1 MELPSTNMKFTA
13 LFLMMTAFTA
23 HAELLTLP
31 LWSGEAPGEQDQQL
45 GEEKVEDRNN
55 DGITRTSN
63 VTKPTITL
71 YPAPAAKATG
81 TAVIVAPGGGYGIL
95 ASKHE
100 GTDVCTWLNEIGVT
114 AILLKY
120 RVPRRKNL
128 EKHHAPMQDAQRAVS
143 LVRSKAE
150 EWKIDPKRI
159 GLLGFS
165 AGGHLTATV
174 LTSDGSISFP
184 KEEVDQHSPIPD
196 FGLLIYP
203 AYLKSEKDP
212 NKLVPEVGVD
222 KNTPPSFVVIA
233 HGDSRF
239 VEGAALYYLAM
250 QRAKRQCELHIYG
263 KGGHG
268 YGMKE
273 IPERVGEWTTQAGG
287 WMKEMGL
294 LKPATK

>member
-1 MELPSTNMKFTA
+1 V
-13 LFLMMTAFTA
+13 
-23 HAELLTLP
+23 
-31 LWSGEAPGEQDQQL
+31 

-63 VTKPTITL
+63 VSKPTITL
-71 YPAPAAKATG
+71 YPAPEEKATG
-81 TAVIVAPGGGYGIL
+81 ATVIVAPGGGYGIL

-100 GTDVCTWLNEIGVT
+100 GIDVCTWLNEIGVT
-114 AILLKY
+114 AVLLKY

-143 LVRSKAE
+143 LVRSKAS

-174 LTSDGSISFP
+174 LTSDGSVSFP
-184 KEEVDQHSPIPD
+184 KEEIDKHSPIPD

-203 AYLKSEKDP
+203 AYLKSEEDP
-212 NKLVPEVGVD
+212 NKLVPEVSVD

-250 QRAKRQCELHIYG
+250 HRAKRDCELHIYG

-268 YGMKE
+268 YGMKK
-273 IPERVGEWTTQAGG
+273 IPQRVGEWTTQAGG
-287 WMKEMGL
+287 WMKEMGYL
-294 LKPATK
+294 D

>member
-1 MELPSTNMKFTA
+1 MKLLSIFLILPFWS
-13 LFLMMTAFTA
+13 A

-31 LWSGEAPGEQDQQL
+31 LWTGEVPGEQDQKV

-63 VTKPTITL
+63 VSKPTITL
-71 YPAPAAKATG
+71 YPAPEEKATG
-81 TAVIVAPGGGYGIL
+81 AAVIVAPGGGYGIL

-100 GTDVCTWLNEIGVT
+100 GIDVCTWLNEIGIT
-114 AILLKY
+114 AVLLKY

-143 LVRSKAE
+143 LVRSKAS

-174 LTSDGSISFP
+174 LTSDGSVSFP
-184 KEEVDQHSPIPD
+184 KEEIDKHSPIPD

-203 AYLKSEKDP
+203 AYLKSEEDP
-212 NKLVPEVGVD
+212 NKLVPEVSVD

-250 QRAKRQCELHIYG
+250 HRAKRECELHIYG

-268 YGMKE
+268 YGMKK
-273 IPERVGEWTTQAGG
+273 IQQRVGEWTTQAGG
-287 WMKEMGL
+287 WMKEMGYL
-294 LKPATK
+294 D

>member
-1 MELPSTNMKFTA
+1 MVSNTMKVSL
-13 LFLMMTAFTA
+13 LFLTMTAFAA

-31 LWSGEAPGEQDQQL
+31 LWTDEVPGEQDQKI

-63 VTKPTITL
+63 VTKPTITV
-71 YPAPAAKATG
+71 YPAPADKANG
-81 TAVIVAPGGGYGIL
+81 AAVIVAPGGGYGIL

-100 GTDVCTWLNEIGVT
+100 GTDVCEWLNEIGVT
-114 AILLKY
+114 AVLLKY
-120 RVPRRKNL
+120 RVPRRANL
-128 EKHHAPMQDAQRAVS
+128 DKHHAPMQDAQRAVS
-143 LVRSKAE
+143 LVRSKTA

-159 GLLGFS
+159 GFLGFS
-165 AGGHLTATV
+165 AGGHLTAVT
-174 LTSDGSISFP
+174 LTSDGSVSFP
-184 KEEVDQHSPIPD
+184 KEDVDQHSPVPD

-212 NKLVPEVGVD
+212 NALVPEVTVD
-222 KNTPPSFVVIA
+222 QDTPPSFVVIA

-268 YGMKE
+268 FGMKE
-273 IPERVGEWTTQAGG
+273 IPERVGQWTTQAAA

-294 LKPATK
+294 LEPPSK

>member
-1 MELPSTNMKFTA
+1 MKLTSF
-13 LFLMMTAFTA
+13 LFVISSLAA
-23 HAELLTLP
+23 SAAPLTLP
-31 LWSGEAPGEQDQQL
+31 LWTGEVPGEKDQKV

-63 VTKPTITL
+63 VSKPTITV
-71 YPAPAAKATG
+71 YPASANNANGA
-81 TAVIVAPGGGYGIL
+81 AVIVAPGGGYGIL

-100 GTDVCTWLNEIGVT
+100 GTDVCDWLNEIGVT

-120 RVPRRKNL
+120 RVPRRANL

-143 LVRSKAE
+143 LVRSKAA
-150 EWKIDPKRI
+150 EWNIDPNRI

-174 LTSDGSISFP
+174 LTSDGSVSFP
-184 KEEVDQHSPIPD
+184 MEDVDKHSPIPD

-212 NKLVPEVGVD
+212 NKLVPEVSVD

-273 IPERVGEWTTQAGG
+273 IPERVGEWTTQAAG
-287 WMKEMGL
+287 WMKETGL
-294 LKPATK
+294 LEAAKK